1 MSPTSADSGTDP
13 SPKANKAEQADKA
26 KKPKKRR
33 PWTYYNIIIHRYLGY
48 LFLGITVVYAISGL
62 AVNHIEDWNPN
73 YIVEKHHITMPKPA
87 DPANLSEA
95 EGKQLFEQLQVKEA
109 YNPSNVFYPDET
121 TIEILISESEKIR
134 VDTGNWRA
142 EHESTRRRPV
152 LRLFNALHLNETKK
166 AWTFYADAYAI
177 ALLLIAITGLF
188 MKKGKKGIFGEAGLW
203 TLAGMV
209 IPVIL
214 ILMYSP

>member
-1 MSPTSADSGTDP
+1 MSPTAAEP
-13 SPKANKAEQADKA
+13 EAAPKAP
-26 KKPKKRR
+26 KPKKRR

-73 YIVEKHHITMPKPA
+73 YTVDKHHVTMPKPA
-87 DPANLSEA
+87 DPAKLSEA
-95 EGKQLFEQLQVKEA
+95 EGKQLFTQLQVKEA
-109 YNPSNVFYPDET
+109 FNPTNVFYPDEG

-134 VDTGNWRA
+134 VDTESWRA
-142 EHESTRRRPV
+142 EHELTRRRPV
-152 LRLFNALHLNETKK
+152 LKLFNALHLNEPKK

-188 MKKGKKGIFGEAGLW
+188 MKKGKKGVWGEAGIW
-203 TLAGMV
+203 TLAGMAV
-209 IPVIL
+209 PIIL
-214 ILMYSP
+214 ILIYQP